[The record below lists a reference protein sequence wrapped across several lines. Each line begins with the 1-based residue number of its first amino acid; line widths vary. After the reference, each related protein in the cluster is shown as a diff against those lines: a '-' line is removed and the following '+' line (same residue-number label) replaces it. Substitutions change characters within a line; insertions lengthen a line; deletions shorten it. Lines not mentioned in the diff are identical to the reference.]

1 MEQAQQK
8 TTNAASGHRYIGG
21 DPKQHQGDDMKPF
34 LAALA
39 LATVITVQALAQT
52 AYAAPHDRRDGAARQ
67 DGCVYEGYSC
77 SDWNRMR
84 DGW

>member
-1 MEQAQQK
+1 
-8 TTNAASGHRYIGG
+8 
-21 DPKQHQGDDMKPF
+21 MKPF
-34 LAALA
+34 FTALA